1 MLMHILK
8 WKISHPC
15 FLRVKRYCPTL
26 IKSCKIDRRL
36 LRKYAVPFFG
46 LTLVGVATLS
56 TLALLFNRYC
66 LLHVSIALSNQ
77 LPRLFILIHPPFFYI
92 IVIVVSTI
100 ESGMH
105 AKHPTFFNAKEMNL
119 HI

>member
-1 MLMHILK
+1 SRRRHTR
-8 WKISHPC
+8 S
-15 FLRVKRYCPTL
+15 KRDWSSDVCSSDLTV
-26 IKSCKIDRRL
+26 DFFV
-36 LRKYAVPFFG
+36 KYAVPFFG